1 MRLIAFTTPLFLSL
15 LPFTLLPH
23 IAKAAEQCLGSNY
36 TAGSRY
42 EENLKSL
49 LQSLKAN
56 APISRGFNSTT
67 SGTSPDQAYGLAQCR
82 GDTTTAECED
92 CMNRTTT
99 DALQVCPNRKEA
111 IFWDDQCILRYSDSN
126 FIGSINT
133 NRFYLSNVNNASD
146 RDSFNLELGGLMR
159 NLTSRAVSDP
169 LLLYA
174 SGKTVYDNFVT
185 IYGLLQCTRD
195 LDDAECRNCLESL
208 IADIPSCCN
217 GHVGAQVLS
226 GSCILRYET
235 YSFFTPS
242 PPPPPQPMPNSPPPP
257 ATPNSL
263 QPPPPENSTSPDEKK
278 KSSTSSII
286 VIATVIP
293 SAVLLLAI
301 CLFCIYRRKTTQKGR
316 NDQSHVS
323 LNQNE
328 RSNTGDRRE
337 QIGHGG
343 VGGDENTSLLFNLD
357 TIVACTDNFSDA
369 NKLGEGGYGPVYKGK
384 LQDGKMVAVKRLSKS
399 SGQGLEEFKN
409 EVILIAKLQHRN
421 LVRLLGFC
429 FERQEK
435 LLVYEYMPKKSLD
448 TILFDPEKRPQ
459 LDWMKRFNIIVGIAK
474 GLLYLHEDS
483 RLRIIHR
490 DLKAANILLD
500 SDFNSKISDF
510 GTARLFGGDETQANT
525 INIVGTY
532 GYMPLEYIL
541 QGIISVKTDIYSFGV
556 LLLEIV
562 CGRKNNEPL
571 EGSQGLVE
579 YAWRLWHDGRPIE
592 MMDPTLGETCP
603 RNQVLRCIHI
613 GLLCIQADAS
623 ERPPISS
630 VVVMLGSDSSSLSL
644 PMPPPMVFDDR
655 TSTRS
660 DESANYREGNSVN
673 EVSITDFDGR

>member
-1 MRLIAFTTPLFLSL
+1 MRLIVFTTLLFLSL
-15 LPFTLLPH
+15 LEFTLLPH
-23 IAKAAEQCLGSNY
+23 VTKAQAAQHCVGSNY

-49 LQSLKAN
+49 LQSLQAN
-56 APISRGFNSTT
+56 VPISTGFNSTT
-67 SGTSPDQAYGLAQCR
+67 SGTSPDRVYGLALCR
-82 GDTTTAECED
+82 GDTTTAQCRD
-92 CMNRTTT
+92 CMNMSIT
-99 DALQVCPNRKEA
+99 DALRLCPNKKEA
-111 IFWDDQCILRYSDSN
+111 IFWYNNCLLRYSDSS
-126 FIGSINT
+126 FFGSIEGILI
-133 NRFYLSNVNNASD
+133 YLSNINNATNQE
-146 RDSFNLELGGLMR
+146 SFNKELGVLMR
-159 NLTSRAVSDP
+159 NLTTMAISDP
-169 LLLYA
+169 RLYA
-174 SGKTVYDNFVT
+174 SGTIMYDNFVT

-195 LDDAECRNCLESL
+195 LDATKCRSCLESR
-208 IADIPSCCN
+208 IGHIQTCCN
-217 GHVGAQVLS
+217 GRVGGQVLS
-226 GSCILRYET
+226 GSCILRFET
-235 YSFFTPS
+235 ESFFTPS
-242 PPPPPQPMPNSPPPP
+242 PPPPP
-257 ATPNSL
+257 
-263 QPPPPENSTSPDEKK
+263 PPPPEDPAPPDEKK

-286 VIATVIP
+286 IIATVIP
-293 SAVLLLAI
+293 SAALLLAI
-301 CLFCIYRRKTTQKGR
+301 CLFCIYRRKTRQKGR

-337 QIGHGG
+337 QIEHGG
-343 VGGDENTSLLFNLD
+343 VGGDENTSLLFHLD

-429 FERQEK
+429 FERREK

-448 TILFDPEKRPQ
+448 TILFDPEKRQQ

-490 DLKAANILLD
+490 DLKAGNILLD
-500 SDFNSKISDF
+500 NDLNPKISDF

-532 GYMPLEYIL
+532 GYMPPEYIL
-541 QGIISVKTDIYSFGV
+541 QGHISVKTDIYSFGV
-556 LLLEIV
+556 LVLEIV
-562 CGRKNNEPL
+562 CGRKNNQPS

-579 YAWRLWHDGRPIE
+579 YAWRLWRDGRPIE
-592 MMDPTLGETCP
+592 LMDLFLGETCP
-603 RNQVLRCIHI
+603 GNQVLRCIHI
-613 GLLCIQADAS
+613 GLLCVQADAA

-630 VVVMLGSDSSSLSL
+630 VVAMLGSDSSSLSL

-655 TSTRS
+655 TVTGS
-660 DESANYREGNSVN
+660 DVSANYTEDNSVN
-673 EVSITDFDGR
+673 EVSITTFDGR